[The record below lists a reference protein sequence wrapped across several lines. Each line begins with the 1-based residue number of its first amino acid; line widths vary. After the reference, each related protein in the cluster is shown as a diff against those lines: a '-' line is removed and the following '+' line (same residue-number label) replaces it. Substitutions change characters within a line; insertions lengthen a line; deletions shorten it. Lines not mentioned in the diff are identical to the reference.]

1 MEKFEYN
8 STEIHRDFL
17 PSIGHKRF
25 PRKLKKGLR
34 KLLFVRAL
42 DISEKPLKLVR
53 FFKIPKSSYLSICAN
68 STKNELKDLP
78 KFSI

>member
-8 STEIHRDFL
+8 ISDIRPDFT
-17 PSIGHKRF
+17 PSVGHKRF

-34 KLLFVRAL
+34 NLLFVRAL
-42 DISEKPLKLVR
+42 DISDKPLKLVR
-53 FFKIPKSSYLSICAN
+53 IFKIPKSAYPLICAN

>member
-8 STEIHRDFL
+8 PIEIHRGFS
-17 PSIGHKRF
+17 PSVGHKRF

-53 FFKIPKSSYLSICAN
+53 VFKIPKSYYPLICAN
-68 STKNELKDLP
+68 STKIELKDLP